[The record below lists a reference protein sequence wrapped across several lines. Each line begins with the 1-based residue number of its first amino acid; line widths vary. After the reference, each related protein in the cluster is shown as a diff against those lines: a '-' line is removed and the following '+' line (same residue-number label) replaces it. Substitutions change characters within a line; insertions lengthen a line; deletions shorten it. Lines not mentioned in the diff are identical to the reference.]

1 MRKGKQVLWQAGL
14 AAICLMLLFSLFPA
28 GLVFADVGS
37 PPPVLRFEQI
47 SLREGL
53 SQSSV
58 YAILQDHYG
67 FLWFGTEGGL
77 NKYDGYQ
84 FTIYKH
90 DPDDPSTLANNII
103 SALYEDRLGI
113 LWVGTG
119 EGLDRFNRESG
130 TFAHYKKNPQDPD
143 ALSGTL
149 VWALLED
156 SDGALWVGTNDGGLN
171 RFERDTNSFTHFR
184 HDPADPN
191 SIGGDSV
198 KALYEDEQGM
208 LWVGT
213 DAGLERFDRE
223 NGTFTHFPRPA
234 ADQGNPNSSLVLT
247 IYEDSQGRLWAGTNG
262 EGLGKFDRSTLTW
275 TDYTNDP
282 NNPDSLSSDV
292 VWAVLEDLKG
302 RLWIGSDGGGLD
314 LLDPQQDHFHHYRH
328 DPSKLDSLSRDS
340 VRALFEDRS
349 GVFWVGTYGG
359 GLSKSTYNI
368 NKFAL
373 YRQEP
378 GLADSLSD
386 NYIWSIGADSS
397 GALWLGTFQGGLNRL
412 DINSGSVTVYRHDP
426 KDPASLSSDDVR
438 AVLVDGQGTVWA
450 GTGAQGLNR
459 LDPQSGTF
467 VQYHHDPNDPNS
479 LISDQ
484 IRVLFEDR
492 SGNLWVGTYANGLD
506 RFDRQSGVFTHYRSD
521 ATDPHSLISD
531 RVRCLYQDRKGYLW
545 IGTSGGIS
553 RLEPEANEFTRYSS
567 DAQNPNSLSNP
578 TVFSFYEDADE
589 ILWIAT
595 FGGGLNRFDPTSQT
609 FTHYTET
616 DGLPHN
622 QVYNILADASGN
634 LWLSTN
640 NGISRFN
647 PKTRS
652 FRNYGI
658 EDGLQNIEFNLG
670 SAYQSKDGQMFF
682 GGIDGLNAFYPEQV
696 HDSDFSAPVVITA
709 FQKFNQTVLSDL
721 SPDQTI
727 QLSHNDNFFSFE
739 FAALDFTAPEKNQY
753 AYMLEGFDKDWIEA
767 GTRRYAS
774 YTNLGGGNYTFRV
787 KGTNS
792 DGVWNE
798 VGISIPITITP
809 PFWQTWWFTL
819 LAVLALTGGT
829 TGIYAV
835 RARSFR
841 LQKEKLE
848 SQVAQRTA
856 EIEQRRRVAESLR
869 DILTV
874 LNSNRPLDE
883 ILALI
888 ADQTIRLLA
897 CDGIAIYRLRPEE
910 GVLTIQTARGLGPD
924 YVTGLAVPLGRG
936 VTGIAAQ
943 NRQPVTVN
951 DSHGSWLD
959 QTPAEVAPDQR
970 RLLESIR
977 KRYRAILSAPL
988 IVQRELYGAL
998 TLYYY
1003 SPREISQE
1011 EVDLAVTVA
1020 EQAALALE
1028 TARLRDQAGELA
1040 ASAERSRLAR
1050 ELHDAVTQTLFA
1062 SNLVA
1067 EALPIIWERN
1077 PKEGQQRL
1085 KELGQLNRGALAE
1098 MRSLLLELRP
1108 AALLE
1113 AELAD
1118 LFRYLTDAFTGRT
1131 HVPVSLQVDTDG
1143 RANKNLPAEVKVGL
1157 YRIAQEALNNIAKH
1171 ARASQVAMEVN
1182 CQVGQIQIR
1191 IQDNGQGFDTRNV
1204 QAGHFGLGIM
1214 KERAASI
1221 GAVMEVNSEIG
1232 KGTEV
1237 YLSWASGD
1245 GEPGSD
1251 GLVTSR
1257 KQ

>member
-1 MRKGKQVLWQAGL
+1 MRTGKQFLWRAGL
-14 AAICLMLLFSLFPA
+14 AAICLALLFNVFPA
-28 GLVFADVGS
+28 RLVLAQEGS

-84 FTIYKH
+84 FAVYKH
-90 DPDDPSTLANNII
+90 DPDNPSTLANNII
-103 SALYEDRLGI
+103 SALSEDHLGT

-130 TFAHYKKNPQDPD
+130 TFTHYKKDPQDAG

-149 VWALLED
+149 VWAILED
-156 SDGALWVGTNDGGLN
+156 SSGTLWVGTNDGGLN
-171 RFERDTNSFTHFR
+171 RFDRDTNSFTHFR
-184 HDPADPN
+184 HDSSDPD

-198 KALYEDEQGM
+198 KAIYEDQQGM

-223 NGTFTHFPRPA
+223 RGTFAHFPRPVVDA
-234 ADQGNPNSSLVLT
+234 GNPNSSLVLT
-247 IYEDSQGRLWAGTNG
+247 IYEDSQGALWVGSNG
-262 EGLGKFDRSTLTW
+262 DGLGKFDRSTQTW
-275 TDYTNDP
+275 TDYSNNPD
-282 NNPDSLSSDV
+282 NPDSLSSDV

-302 RLWIGSDGGGLD
+302 RLWIGTDGGGLD
-314 LLDPQQDHFHHYRH
+314 LLDPQQEHFHHYRH

-340 VRALFEDRS
+340 IRALFEDRS

-359 GLSKSTYNI
+359 GLSKSTHNV

-378 GLADSLSD
+378 GLGDSLSD
-386 NYIWSIGADSS
+386 NYIWSISGDAS

-412 DINSGSVTVYRHDP
+412 DLDGGTVKVYRHDP

-438 AVLVDGQGTVWA
+438 SVLVDSQGTVWA

-459 LDPQSGTF
+459 LDLQSGKF
-467 VQYHHDPNDPNS
+467 VQFHHDPNDPNS

-506 RFDRQSGVFTHYRSD
+506 LFDRQSGVFTHFKSD
-521 ATDPHSLISD
+521 PADPHSLISD
-531 RVRCLYQDRKGYLW
+531 RVRSLYQDREGYLW

-553 RLEPEANEFTRYSS
+553 RLNPGTNEFARYSS

-578 TVFSFYEDADE
+578 TVFSFYEDGDG

-595 FGGGLNRFDPTSQT
+595 FGGGLNRFDPISQT
-609 FTHYTET
+609 FTHYTEA

-622 QVYNILADASGN
+622 QVYNILVDAAAN

-647 PKTRS
+647 PKAGT

-658 EDGLQNIEFNLG
+658 QDGLQNIEFNLG
-670 SAYQSKDGQMFF
+670 SAYQGKDGQMFF

-696 HDSDFSAPVVITA
+696 QDSAFTPPIVITA
-709 FQKFNQTVLSDL
+709 FQKFNQTALADL
-721 SPDQTI
+721 SPDESL
-727 QLSHNDNFFSFE
+727 QLSYKDNFFSFE

-798 VGISIPITITP
+798 AGISIPISITP
-809 PFWQTWWFTL
+809 PYWQTWWFTL
-819 LAVLALTGGT
+819 LAVAVLAGGT
-829 TGIYAV
+829 AGVYAM
-835 RARSFR
+835 RGRSFKI
-841 LQKEKLE
+841 QKEHLE
-848 SQVAQRTA
+848 FEVAQRTE
-856 EIEQRRRVAESLR
+856 EIEQRRKVAESLR

-883 ILALI
+883 ILGLI
-888 ADQTIRLLA
+888 ADQTARLLA
-897 CDGIAIYRLRPEE
+897 CDGIAIYRFRPEE
-910 GVLTIQTARGLGPD
+910 GVLTIQTASGLGPD
-924 YVTGLAVPLGRG
+924 YVTGLAVPLGKG

-943 NRQPVTVN
+943 TRQPVTVN

-977 KRYRAILSAPL
+977 ERYRAILSVPL

-998 TLYYY
+998 TLYYQA
-1003 SPREISQE
+1003 PREFLQE
-1011 EVDLAVTVA
+1011 EIDLGVTVA

-1077 PKEGQQRL
+1077 PEEGQQRL
-1085 KELGQLNRGALAE
+1085 RELGQLNRGALAE

-1113 AELAD
+1113 AEMAD

-1131 HVPVSLQVDTDG
+1131 HVPVSLQVETDG
-1143 RANKNLPAEVKVGL
+1143 KASRDLPAEVKVGL
-1157 YRIAQEALNNIAKH
+1157 YRIAQETLNNIAKH
-1171 ARASQVAMEVN
+1171 AQASKVVMEVR
-1182 CQVGQIQIR
+1182 CQVGRIVMRIR
-1191 IQDNGQGFDTRNV
+1191 DNGLGFDTQGI

-1214 KERAASI
+1214 QERAQGI
-1221 GAVMEVNSEIG
+1221 GAAVEVSSEIG

-1237 YLSWASGD
+1237 CVSWVAGDREPEGD
-1245 GEPGSD
+1245 GS
-1251 GLVTSR
+1251 VTSP

>member
-1 MRKGKQVLWQAGL
+1 MWRAGL
-14 AAICLMLLFSLFPA
+14 AAICLALLLYLFPA
-28 GLVFADVGS
+28 GLVFAEEGS
-37 PPPVLRFEQI
+37 APPVLRFEQL

-84 FTIYKH
+84 FTVYKH

-103 SALYEDRLGI
+103 SALYEDHLGT

-119 EGLDRFNRESG
+119 EGLDRFNRNSG
-130 TFAHYKKNPQDPD
+130 TFTHYKKDPQDPD

-149 VWALLED
+149 VWAILED
-156 SDGALWVGTNDGGLN
+156 SNGTLWVGTNDGGLN
-171 RFERDTNSFTHFR
+171 RFDRDTNSFTHFR
-184 HDPADPN
+184 HDPGDPD
-191 SIGGDSV
+191 SIAGDSV
-198 KALYEDEQGM
+198 KAIYEDRQGV

-213 DAGLERFDRE
+213 DAGLERFDRDR
-223 NGTFTHFPRPA
+223 GTFAHFPRPI
-234 ADQGNPNSSLVLT
+234 ADAGNPNSSLVLT
-247 IYEDSQGRLWAGTNG
+247 IYEDSQGALWAGSNG
-262 EGLGKFDRSTLTW
+262 EGLGKFDRSTQTW
-275 TDYTNDP
+275 TVFSNNPD
-282 NNPDSLSSDV
+282 NPDSLSSDV

-302 RLWIGSDGGGLD
+302 RLWIGTDGGGLD

-328 DPSKLDSLSRDS
+328 DASKLDSLSRDS
-340 VRALFEDRS
+340 IRTLFEDRS

-359 GLSKSTYNI
+359 GLSKSTHNV
-368 NKFAL
+368 NKFVL

-378 GLADSLSD
+378 GLGESLSD
-386 NYIWSIGADSS
+386 NYIWSIGGDAY

-412 DINSGSVTVYRHDP
+412 ELDTGAVTVYRHDP
-426 KDPASLSSDDVR
+426 KNPASLSSDDVR
-438 AVLVDGQGTVWA
+438 SVLVDNQGTVWA

-459 LDPQSGTF
+459 LDLESGKFT
-467 VQYHHDPNDPNS
+467 QYHHNPNDPNS

-506 RFDRQSGVFTHYRSD
+506 LFDRQSGVFRHYRSD
-521 ATDPHSLISD
+521 QTDPHSLISD
-531 RVRCLYQDRKGYLW
+531 RVRSLYQDREGNLW

-553 RLEPEANEFTRYSS
+553 RLNPETNEFTRYSS

-578 TVFSFYEDADE
+578 TVFSFYEDADG

-595 FGGGLNRFDPTSQT
+595 FGGGLNRFDPTTEIFS
-609 FTHYTET
+609 HYTEA

-622 QVYNILADASGN
+622 QVYNILADAAGN

-647 PKTRS
+647 PKAGT

-658 EDGLQNIEFNLG
+658 QDGLQNIEFNLG

-682 GGIDGLNAFYPEQV
+682 GGIDGLNAFYPELVQ
-696 HDSDFSAPVVITA
+696 DSAFTAPIVITA
-709 FQKFNQTVLSDL
+709 FQKFNQTLLTDL
-721 SPDQTI
+721 DPDQSLE
-727 QLSHNDNFFSFE
+727 LSYKDNFFSFE
-739 FAALDFTAPEKNQY
+739 FAALDFMAPENNQY
-753 AYMLEGFDKDWIEA
+753 AYMLEGFDKDWIQA

-798 VGISIPITITP
+798 AGISIPISITP
-809 PFWQTWWFTL
+809 PYWQTWWFTL
-819 LAVLALTGGT
+819 LAVAVLAGGT
-829 TGIYAV
+829 AGVYAMRV
-835 RARSFR
+835 RSFR
-841 LQKEKLE
+841 IQKENLE
-848 SQVAQRTA
+848 SEVVQRTE

-874 LNSNRPLDE
+874 LNSNHPLDE

-888 ADQTIRLLA
+888 ADQTVRLLA
-897 CDGIAIYRLRPEE
+897 CDGIAIYRFRPEE
-910 GVLTIQTARGLGPD
+910 GVLTIQTASGLGAN

-943 NRQPVTVN
+943 TRQPVTVN

-959 QTPAEVAPDQR
+959 QTPAEVAPDQHK
-970 RLLESIR
+970 LLESIR
-977 KRYRAILSAPL
+977 ERYRAILSVPL

-998 TLYYY
+998 TLYYQA
-1003 SPREISQE
+1003 PREFSQE
-1011 EVDLAVTVA
+1011 EIDLGVTVA

-1077 PKEGQQRL
+1077 PEEGQQRL
-1085 KELGQLNRGALAE
+1085 RELGQLNRGALAE

-1108 AALLE
+1108 ATLLE
-1113 AELAD
+1113 AEMAD

-1131 HVPVSLQVDTDG
+1131 HVPVSLQVETDG
-1143 RANKNLPAEVKVGL
+1143 RASRDLPAEVKVGL

-1171 ARASQVAMEVN
+1171 AQASQVIMEVH
-1182 CQVGQIQIR
+1182 CQARQIVMR
-1191 IQDNGQGFDTRNV
+1191 IQDNGRGFNIQGV

-1214 KERAASI
+1214 QERAEGI
-1221 GAVMEVNSEIG
+1221 GAVVEVSSEIG

-1237 YLSWASGD
+1237 RASWVLPAEES
-1245 GEPGSD
+1245 E
-1251 GLVTSR
+1251 
-1257 KQ
+1257 QI